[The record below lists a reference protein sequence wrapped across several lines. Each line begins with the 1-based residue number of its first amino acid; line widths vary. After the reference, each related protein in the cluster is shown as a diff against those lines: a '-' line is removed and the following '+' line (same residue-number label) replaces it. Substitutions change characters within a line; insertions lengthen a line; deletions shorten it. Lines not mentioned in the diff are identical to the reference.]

1 MMVSTAST
9 AGTSHRPRPIPVGRP
24 TREERYQAQRTRA
37 ARLVAAGLW
46 LAVPAIIA
54 LIVGLAVPRFV
65 GVVRVEALGVGGAL
79 LLAAGVLLLR
89 GRVEIGRAR
98 QAYVEGRRL
107 HAVRVDWSGAS

>member
-1 MMVSTAST
+1 MILSTAST
-9 AGTSHRPRPIPVGRP
+9 TETSKTPRLVLAGRP

-46 LAVPAIIA
+46 LAVPAIVA
-54 LIVGLAVPRFV
+54 LLVGLALPLFV
-65 GVVRVEALGVGGAL
+65 GAVRVEALGVGGAL
-79 LLAAGVLLLR
+79 LLAAGALLLR

>member
-1 MMVSTAST
+1 MMLSSAATPET
-9 AGTSHRPRPIPVGRP
+9 PRLIPATRP
-24 TREERYQAQRTRA
+24 TREERYRAQQTRA
-37 ARLVAAGLW
+37 ARLVTAGLW

-79 LLAAGVLLLR
+79 LLAAGALLLR
-89 GRVEIGRAR
+89 GRVEIGWAR

-107 HAVRVDWSGAS
+107 HAVRVVWSGAS